1 VPVVEGDRVG
11 MSGEVVGRRSGWG
24 ERRSGWE
31 ASGGVFQLTRHWSG
45 LPGGDR
51 GEARF
56 SLPLLNCAVSW
67 HRKAW
72 FHLDC
77 NDVCNV

>member
-1 VPVVEGDRVG
+1 V
-11 MSGEVVGRRSGWG
+11 
-24 ERRSGWE
+24 SGWE

-45 LPGGDR
+45 LLGGDQ
-51 GEARF
+51 GEARLG
-56 SLPLLNCAVSW
+56 LPPLNCAVSW
-67 HRKAW
+67 HRKAL